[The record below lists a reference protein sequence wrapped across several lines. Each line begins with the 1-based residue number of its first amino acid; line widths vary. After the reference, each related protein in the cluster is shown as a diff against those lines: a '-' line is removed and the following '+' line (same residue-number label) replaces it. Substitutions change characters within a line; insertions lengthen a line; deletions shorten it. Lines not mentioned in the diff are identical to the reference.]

1 RRTLRSPGLTEN
13 PLMQFGARQS
23 PLTTSGPPCGN
34 GLCPGASCSVHQNY
48 DSADTGSFCTT
59 SPFWYITERAHALP
73 PTSDLEMQ
81 LHPVGAGIAHLRD
94 RLSCTYL
101 FPLFHQQA
109 AVMGIGTEIGLI
121 VLDDD
126 HVPITE
132 QSTTRVNYC
141 SVSRSF
147 YRLTQL
153 TGNINPFIQTAVRL
167 ESGDDLAL
175 RRPLPAGH

>member
-1 RRTLRSPGLTEN
+1 
-13 PLMQFGARQS
+13 
-23 PLTTSGPPCGN
+23 
-34 GLCPGASCSVHQNY
+34 
-48 DSADTGSFCTT
+48 
-59 SPFWYITERAHALP
+59 
-73 PTSDLEMQ
+73 MQ

-126 HVPITE
+126 HVPITDLY
-132 QSTTRVNYC
+132 TTLVTYC

-147 YRLTQL
+147 YGLTQL
-153 TGNINPFIQTAVRL
+153 TDNINPFILPAFRL